1 MDKSSDFIKFREE
14 YKEFYYNRYSIK
26 EDSEA
31 IYLEYEFEIP
41 NLAKFNP
48 TIKVLKKSLV
58 FRAIDNKYV
67 KNMVFHIGLIEL
79 ISYWKSTCSPKIIIK
94 CGYLNQEQIN
104 WWKKTYFYGLGELFY
119 TNNNS

>member
-41 NLAKFNP
+41 NLNKFNP
-48 TIKVLKKSLV
+48 TIKVLKKSL
-58 FRAIDNKYV
+58 IY
-67 KNMVFHIGLIEL
+67 I
-79 ISYWKSTCSPKIIIK
+79 
-94 CGYLNQEQIN
+94 
-104 WWKKTYFYGLGELFY
+104 
-119 TNNNS
+119 